1 MTGQELWASFAAIA
15 GVWLITVVSAGPNFI
30 ATVHSAVS
38 ASRRAGLLVAAGV
51 ALGTTIW
58 AAVSLA
64 GLGLLFQTA
73 AWLYHLVKL
82 LGAAFLIYTG
92 VRMLLSARNGRPGTG
107 GPGIAAT
114 GRRAFRLGLLTDLSN
129 PKAAAFFT
137 SLFAVAVPPTAPLW
151 FDAVIVATVV
161 LIAGGWYALAAC
173 LVSLDPVA
181 RAYRRAQRAITA
193 VTGVLFMAIGVRLGL
208 AER

>member
-1 MTGQELWASFAAIA
+1 MMEQELWASFVTIA
-15 GVWLITVVSAGPNFI
+15 GIWLITVVSPGPNFI

-58 AAVSLA
+58 ATVSLA

-73 AWLYHLVKL
+73 AWLYQAVKL

-92 VRMLLSARNGRPGTG
+92 ARMVLTARNGQPSTG
-107 GPGIAAT
+107 ASGIAAT

-137 SLFAVAVPPTAPLW
+137 SLFAVAVPPAAPLW
-151 FDAVIVATVV
+151 FDAMIVATVV

-173 LVSLDPVA
+173 LVSLNPVA
-181 RAYRRAQRAITA
+181 QAYRRVQRMITA
-193 VTGVLFMAIGVRLGL
+193 VTGVLFVAIGLRLGL